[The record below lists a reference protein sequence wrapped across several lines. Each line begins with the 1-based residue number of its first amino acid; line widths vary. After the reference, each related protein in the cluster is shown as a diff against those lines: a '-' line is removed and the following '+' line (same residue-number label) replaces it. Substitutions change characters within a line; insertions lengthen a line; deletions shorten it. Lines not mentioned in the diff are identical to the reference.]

1 MQTIIQVI
9 SSGTTSLR
17 DRIVNDPKLGEFDLY
32 VTTQKKPGRSHGWAK
47 LHMEGGD
54 GAINIQWHAA
64 SQTLICRVVTRGGE
78 PHSISSAF
86 VDFLLARMRR
96 QIAAIQILPK

>member
-9 SSGTTSLR
+9 SKGTTSLR
-17 DRIVNDPKLGEFDLY
+17 DRIVNDSKLEEFDLY
-32 VTTQKKPGRSHGWAK
+32 VATKKKQGRSHGWAK
-47 LHMEGGD
+47 LHMDGGD

-64 SQTLICRVVTRGGE
+64 SRTLICRVVTRGGE

-86 VDFLLARMRR
+86 IDFLLARMRR
-96 QIAAIQILPK
+96 QIAFIHVLPG